1 MQTNIFLFSFYIYT
15 SKLVFTLSLKKLS
28 DSTSDS
34 CFESV
39 EIAFL
44 NKKESEFDDKVYDHE
59 NVSDFPSTDM
69 FYKSKYSILI
79 KKTEV

>member
-1 MQTNIFLFSFYIYT
+1 M
-15 SKLVFTLSLKKLS
+15 KK
-28 DSTSDS
+28 
-34 CFESV
+34 V

-44 NKKESEFDDKVYDHE
+44 NKKESEFDDKVYELE